1 MKHKILGFLSITL
14 LPLVIILFAC
24 NLLKDCNY
32 ITECKTTI
40 PIEATFGDTTL
51 CTCVNCDLNGSW
63 IPELTMEEYTYNINH
78 QLSDIPEEYPM
89 IGDTI
94 ALYNHNDTIFV
105 VHAGYKNGKVENSSK
120 YILTK

>member
-32 ITECKTTI
+32 ISECKTT
-40 PIEATFGDTTL
+40 EAQFGDTTL
-51 CTCVNCDLNGSW
+51 CTCINCDPNGSW
-63 IPELTMEEYTYNINH
+63 IPQMTLEEFDYNISH
-78 QLSDIPEEYPM
+78 QISDLPEEYPM

-105 VHAGYKNGKVENSSK
+105 VHAGYKNGVTPNSSK